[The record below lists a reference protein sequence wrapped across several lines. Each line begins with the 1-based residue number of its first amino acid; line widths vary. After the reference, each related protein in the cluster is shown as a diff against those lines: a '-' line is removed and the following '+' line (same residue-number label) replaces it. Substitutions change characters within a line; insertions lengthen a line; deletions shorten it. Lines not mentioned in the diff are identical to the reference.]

1 MSVTIGDKIYYGIK
15 PLYYISKLF
24 GLAPFSINSNKII
37 IKFMDYFIFGFWI
50 IFNISGFYIFLPQV
64 IYELMFDRFDKLL
77 LLWFFNCTMMFSK
90 GIIFLIFNR
99 PIISRRKF
107 LPKILISLL
116 NLDSE
121 HFQNSIFRTKQ
132 RKLFILL
139 CLIFSSMTTDYCLK
153 SLYPTDLTRL
163 GNVQEFYLYV
173 NRLNSSIIILQFII
187 SVTILKEICKHVN
200 QLLVANLITKHRYNR
215 ISSFSLWYNCKTET
229 MNNYCLIN
237 RNYSNFQHLR
247 DIYIKIWDIFNSI
260 NIYYQI
266 YLLLEVL
273 TNFSDSVLVIYYAM
287 NVLKRTENLYC
298 NILSCYVS
306 FCFFWMAKLCSDIE
320 EQVKLSVIIVQKFM
334 LVSNIEHSTLTELER
349 FSFQLNNIKMEFNIC
364 GIFTMNLRFLSSFL
378 GVALTYLV
386 ILHQ

>member
-1 MSVTIGDKIYYGIK
+1 
-15 PLYYISKLF
+15 
-24 GLAPFSINSNKII
+24 
-37 IKFMDYFIFGFWI
+37 
-50 IFNISGFYIFLPQV
+50 
-64 IYELMFDRFDKLL
+64 MFDRFDKLL

-287 NVLKRTENLYC
+287 NVLKRTEKYEQLVLYSAFC
-298 NILSCYVS
+298 LIIYYPVMFLCCY
-306 FCFFWMAKLCSDIE
+306 FWMAK
-320 EQVKLSVIIVQKFM
+320 KLM
-334 LVSNIEHSTLTELER
+334 LISNIEHVTLTELER
-349 FSFQLNNIKMEFNIC
+349 FSYQLNIMKIEFNIC
-364 GIFTMNLRFLSSFL
+364 GIFTMNMRFLSTFL
-378 GVALTYLV
+378 SVALTYIV